1 MSATIIL
8 ALNCGSSSLKFGL
21 YRLEPSLTKSFETQP
36 SETQLHSHS
45 SESQFFN
52 HKPSQIT
59 ILLSGVV
66 ESIGEGAG
74 KFYAKDA
81 RSREVSFENLIG
93 QNLAGN
99 QSIAEK
105 TFFPSH
111 KEAILHIVRLLAESN
126 LPAPNAIGHRVV
138 HGGPALRRHCL
149 INDAVLQEL
158 EAARPFAPLHNQA
171 SLSVIK
177 IAQSLF
183 QNLPQMACFD
193 TTFHAE
199 MPEIAST
206 LPISKVLQSEGI
218 KRYGFHGLSCESIV
232 CNLNVEL
239 PNRLPKRLVIA
250 HLGNGASVTAVKEG
264 KSIDTSMGL
273 TPTGG
278 AMMGTRSGDLDPG
291 ILIYLMR
298 EKRFDATMLESLV
311 DHQSGLLGISRI
323 SSDMR
328 YLHEAEKTNPNASLA
343 IRMFCYSVQKQIAA
357 MISVLN
363 GLDMLVFTGGIGEND
378 CEVRAE
384 ICKGLAW
391 FGVSLDETKNRSIGH
406 SSNLSDDNSIH
417 DYVSRC
423 AVRVI
428 ASNEDEQIARH
439 TLTLLKET
447 VFS

>member
-1 MSATIIL
+1 MSATIVL
-8 ALNCGSSSLKFGL
+8 ALNCGYSSLKFGL
-21 YRLEPSLTKSFETQP
+21 YRLEPSLTKSFEQT
-36 SETQLHSHS
+36 HDHS
-45 SESQFFN
+45 SENQFSDQE
-52 HKPSQIT
+52 PSQVT
-59 ILLSGVV
+59 ILLSGEV
-66 ESIGEGAG
+66 ESIGESAG
-74 KFYAKDA
+74 KFYAKDS

-93 QNLAGN
+93 QNLSGT
-99 QSIAEK
+99 QLITEK

-126 LPAPNAIGHRVV
+126 LPTPNAIGHRVV
-138 HGGPALRRHCL
+138 HGGPGLRQHCL
-149 INDAVLQEL
+149 INDTVLQQL

-171 SLSVIK
+171 ALSVIK
-177 IAQSLF
+177 ITKSLF

-193 TTFHAE
+193 STFHAE

-232 CNLNVEL
+232 CNLSVEL
-239 PNRLPKRLVIA
+239 QNRFPKRLVIA
-250 HLGNGASVTAVKEG
+250 HLGNGASITAVKEG

-278 AMMGTRSGDLDPG
+278 TMMGTRSGDLDPG
-291 ILIYLMR
+291 VLIYLMR
-298 EKRFDATMLESLV
+298 EKRFDAAMLESLV

-328 YLHEAEKTNPNASLA
+328 YLHEAEKSNPNASLA

-363 GLDMLVFTGGIGEND
+363 GLDMLIFTGGIGEND
-378 CEVRAE
+378 HEVRAE
-384 ICKGLAW
+384 ICKSFAW
-391 FGVSLDETKNRSIGH
+391 FGISLDETKNRSIGH
-406 SSNLSDDNSIH
+406 ASNLGHSSNLSNDTSIH

-439 TLTLLKET
+439 TLTLLET
-447 VFS
+447 AFR

>member
-1 MSATIIL
+1 MSVTIVL

-21 YRLEPSLTKSFETQP
+21 YRLDPSLTKSFESYA
-36 SETQLHSHS
+36 SETQASGAQLLDPQPSHVS
-45 SESQFFN
+45 
-52 HKPSQIT
+52 
-59 ILLSGVV
+59 ILLSGEV
-66 ESIGEGAG
+66 ESIGDGAG
-74 KFYAKDA
+74 KFYAKDS
-81 RSREVSFENLIG
+81 RSREVSFETLVGKNLT
-93 QNLAGN
+93 GN

-105 TFFPSH
+105 TYFPSH
-111 KEAILHIVRLLAESN
+111 KEAVLHIVRLLAESN

-138 HGGPALRRHCL
+138 HGGPELRQHCL
-149 INDAVLQEL
+149 INDAVLQQL

-171 SLSVIK
+171 ALSVIK
-177 IAQSLF
+177 ITKTLF
-183 QNLPQMACFD
+183 PNLPQMACFD

-218 KRYGFHGLSCESIV
+218 RRYGFHGLSCQSIV
-232 CNLNVEL
+232 CNLSAEL

-291 ILIYLMR
+291 VLIYLMR

-328 YLHEAEKTNPNASLA
+328 YLHEAEKSNPNARLA
-343 IRMFCYSVQKQIAA
+343 IDMFCYSVQKQIAA

-363 GLDMLVFTGGIGEND
+363 GLDMLIFTGGIGEND
-378 CEVRAE
+378 HEVRAE
-384 ICKGLAW
+384 ICKGLTW
-391 FGVSLDETKNRSIGH
+391 FGISLDETKNRSLSH
-406 SSNLSDDNSIH
+406 SSSNLSEDNSIH

>member
-1 MSATIIL
+1 MSATIVL

-21 YRLEPSLTKSFETQP
+21 YRLDPSLTKPFENQSSETPFPETQF
-36 SETQLHSHS
+36 L
-45 SESQFFN
+45 N
-52 HKPSQIT
+52 HKPSQVT
-59 ILLSGVV
+59 VLLSGEV

-74 KFYAKDA
+74 KFFAKDS
-81 RSREVSFENLIG
+81 RSREISSENIVG
-93 QNLAGN
+93 QNSSSH
-99 QSIAEK
+99 QFIAE
-105 TFFPSH
+105 TTYFPSH
-111 KEAILHIVRLLAESN
+111 KEATLHIVRLLAESN
-126 LPAPNAIGHRVV
+126 LPTPNAIGHRVV
-138 HGGPALRRHCL
+138 HGGPGLRQHCL
-149 INDAVLQEL
+149 INDAVLQQL
-158 EAARPFAPLHNQA
+158 EAARPFAPLHNQSA
-171 SLSVIK
+171 LSVIK
-177 IAQSLF
+177 ITKSLF

-218 KRYGFHGLSCESIV
+218 QRYGFHGLSCESIV
-232 CNLNVEL
+232 SKIGVEL
-239 PNRLPKRLVIA
+239 QNRFPKRLVIA

-291 ILIYLMR
+291 VLIYLMR
-298 EKRFDATMLESLV
+298 EKRFDAAMLESLV

-343 IRMFCYSVQKQIAA
+343 ISMFCYSVQKQIAA

-363 GLDMLVFTGGIGEND
+363 GLDMLIFTGGIGEND
-378 CEVRAE
+378 HEVRAE
-384 ICKGLAW
+384 ICRNFAW
-391 FGVSLDETKNRSIGH
+391 FGISLDETKNRSMGH
-406 SSNLSDDNSIH
+406 ASNLSNDSSIH